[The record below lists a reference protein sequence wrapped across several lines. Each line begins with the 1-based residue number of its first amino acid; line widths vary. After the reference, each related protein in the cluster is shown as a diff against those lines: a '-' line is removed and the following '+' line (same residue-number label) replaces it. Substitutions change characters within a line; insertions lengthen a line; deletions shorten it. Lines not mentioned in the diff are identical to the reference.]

1 LSDNPLIA
9 DLRYYGV
16 SPWEIEVVYGLLN
29 SKFQVNQDEINEPDP
44 NFVSVLIINIPV
56 QFSEEFFKW
65 FGFRVWEKTKAI
77 LKELKR
83 RRGRGKAIKI
93 EILFQG
99 EPNIRF
105 VVDQNESYLFNS
117 AIEKI
122 DFVVELLQYHINEKN
137 ISGNMIEVV
146 YKFDPSKSRWS
157 LI

>member
-1 LSDNPLIA
+1 MSDDLLIA

-29 SKFQVNQDEINEPDP
+29 SKFKVNQEEINEPDP
-44 NFVSVLIINIPV
+44 NFVSVLTISIPV

-65 FGFRVWEKTKAI
+65 FEFRAWEKTKAI

-99 EPNIRF
+99 EPNVRF

-122 DFVVELLQYHINEKN
+122 DFVVELFQYHISEKN

-146 YKFDPSKSRWS
+146 YKFDPSKSRWG

>member
-1 LSDNPLIA
+1 M
-9 DLRYYGV
+9 
-16 SPWEIEVVYGLLN
+16 YGLLN
-29 SKFQVNQDEINEPDP
+29 SKFQVNQEEINEPDP

-122 DFVVELLQYHINEKN
+122 DFVVELLPYHLNEKN
-137 ISGNMIEVV
+137 ISNNMAEVI
-146 YKFDPSKSRWS
+146 YKFNPSKSRWG

>member
-1 LSDNPLIA
+1 MSDNSLIA
-9 DLRYYGV
+9 VLRYYGV

-29 SKFQVNQDEINEPDP
+29 SKFQVNQEEINEPDP
-44 NFVSVLIINIPV
+44 NFVSVLTISIPV

-65 FGFRVWEKTKAI
+65 FEFRAWEKTKAI
-77 LKELKR
+77 LKEMKR

-99 EPNIRF
+99 EPNVRF

-122 DFVVELLQYHINEKN
+122 DFVVELFQYHIGEKN

-146 YKFDPSKSRWS
+146 YKFDPSKSRWG

>member
-1 LSDNPLIA
+1 MSDNPLIA

-29 SKFQVNQDEINEPDP
+29 SKFQVNQEEINEPDP

-65 FGFRVWEKTKAI
+65 FEFRAWEKTKAI

-99 EPNIRF
+99 EPNVRF

-122 DFVVELLQYHINEKN
+122 DFVVELLPHHLSEKN
-137 ISGNMIEVV
+137 VSNNMVEVV
-146 YKFDPSKSRWS
+146 YKFNPGKSRWG
-157 LI
+157 II

>member
-1 LSDNPLIA
+1 MSDNPLIA

-29 SKFQVNQDEINEPDP
+29 SKFQVNQEEINEPDP
-44 NFVSVLIINIPV
+44 NFVSVLTISIPV
-56 QFSEEFFKW
+56 QFSEEFFTW
-65 FGFRVWEKTKAI
+65 FEFRAWEKTKAI

-99 EPNIRF
+99 EPNVRF

>member
-1 LSDNPLIA
+1 MSDNSLIA
-9 DLRYYGV
+9 VLRYYGV

-29 SKFQVNQDEINEPDP
+29 SKFQVNQEEINEPDP
-44 NFVSVLIINIPV
+44 NFVSVLTISIPV

-65 FGFRVWEKTKAI
+65 FEFRAWEKTKAI

-99 EPNIRF
+99 EPNVRF

-122 DFVVELLQYHINEKN
+122 DFVVELFQYHIGEKN

-146 YKFDPSKSRWS
+146 YKFDPSKSRWG

>member
-1 LSDNPLIA
+1 MSDNSLIA
-9 DLRYYGV
+9 VLRYYGV

-29 SKFQVNQDEINEPDP
+29 SKFQVNQEEINEPDP
-44 NFVSVLIINIPV
+44 NFVSVLTISIPV

-65 FGFRVWEKTKAI
+65 FEFRAWEKTKAI
-77 LKELKR
+77 LKEMKR

-93 EILFQG
+93 EILFQC
-99 EPNIRF
+99 EPNVRF

-122 DFVVELLQYHINEKN
+122 DFVVELFQYHIGEKN

-146 YKFDPSKSRWS
+146 YKFDPSKSRWG

>member
-1 LSDNPLIA
+1 MNDNPLIA

-29 SKFQVNQDEINEPDP
+29 SKFQVNQEEINEPDP

-99 EPNIRF
+99 EPNVRF

>member
-1 LSDNPLIA
+1 MSDNPLIA

-29 SKFQVNQDEINEPDP
+29 SKFQVNQEEINEPDP

-99 EPNIRF
+99 EPNVRF

>member
-1 LSDNPLIA
+1 MSDNPLIA

-29 SKFQVNQDEINEPDP
+29 SKFQVNQEEINEPDP
-44 NFVSVLIINIPV
+44 NFVSVLTISIPV
-56 QFSEEFFKW
+56 QFSEEFFTW
-65 FGFRVWEKTKAI
+65 FEFRAWEKTKSI

-99 EPNIRF
+99 EPNVRF

>member
-1 LSDNPLIA
+1 MSDNPLIA

-29 SKFQVNQDEINEPDP
+29 SKFQVNQEEINEPDP

>member
-1 LSDNPLIA
+1 MSDDLLIA

-29 SKFQVNQDEINEPDP
+29 SKFQVNQEEINEPDP
-44 NFVSVLIINIPV
+44 NFVSVLTISIPV

-65 FGFRVWEKTKAI
+65 FEFRAWEKTKAI
-77 LKELKR
+77 LKEMKR

-99 EPNIRF
+99 EPNVRF

-122 DFVVELLQYHINEKN
+122 DFVVELFQYHIGEKN

-146 YKFDPSKSRWS
+146 YKFDPSKSRWG

>member
-1 LSDNPLIA
+1 MSDNSLIA
-9 DLRYYGV
+9 VLRYYGV

-29 SKFQVNQDEINEPDP
+29 SKFQVNQEEINEPDP
-44 NFVSVLIINIPV
+44 NFVSVLTISIPV

-65 FGFRVWEKTKAI
+65 FEFRAWEKTKAI
-77 LKELKR
+77 LKEMKR

-99 EPNIRF
+99 EPNVRF

-122 DFVVELLQYHINEKN
+122 DFVVELFQYHISEKN

-146 YKFDPSKSRWS
+146 YKFDPSKSRWG

>member
-1 LSDNPLIA
+1 MSDNSLIA

-29 SKFQVNQDEINEPDP
+29 SKFQVNQEEINEPDP
-44 NFVSVLIINIPV
+44 NFVSVLTISIPI

-65 FGFRVWEKTKAI
+65 FELRAWEKTKAI

-99 EPNIRF
+99 EPNVRF

-122 DFVVELLQYHINEKN
+122 DFVVELLPYHLNKKN
-137 ISGNMIEVV
+137 VSDNLIEAV
-146 YKFDPSKSRWS
+146 YKFDPDKSRWG
-157 LI
+157 IV

>member
-29 SKFQVNQDEINEPDP
+29 SKFQVNQEEINEPDP

>member
-29 SKFQVNQDEINEPDP
+29 SKFQVNQEEINEPDP

-65 FGFRVWEKTKAI
+65 FEFRAWEKTKAI

-99 EPNIRF
+99 EPNVRF

-122 DFVVELLQYHINEKN
+122 DFVVELLPHHLSEKN
-137 ISGNMIEVV
+137 VSNNMVEVV
-146 YKFDPSKSRWS
+146 YKFNPGKSRWG

>member
-1 LSDNPLIA
+1 LSDNSLIA
-9 DLRYYGV
+9 VLRYYGV

-29 SKFQVNQDEINEPDP
+29 SKFQVNQEEINEPDP
-44 NFVSVLIINIPV
+44 NFVSVLTISIPV

-65 FGFRVWEKTKAI
+65 FEFRAWEKTKAI

-99 EPNIRF
+99 EPNVRF

-122 DFVVELLQYHINEKN
+122 DFVVELFQYHISEKN

-146 YKFDPSKSRWS
+146 YKFDPSKSRWG

>member
-29 SKFQVNQDEINEPDP
+29 SKFQVNQEEINEPDP

-99 EPNIRF
+99 EPNVRF

-122 DFVVELLQYHINEKN
+122 DFVVELLPHHLSEKN
-137 ISGNMIEVV
+137 VSNNMVEVV
-146 YKFDPSKSRWS
+146 YKFNPGKSRWG

>member
-1 LSDNPLIA
+1 MSDNSLIA
-9 DLRYYGV
+9 VLRYYGV

-29 SKFQVNQDEINEPDP
+29 SKFQVNQEEINEPDP
-44 NFVSVLIINIPV
+44 NFVSVLTISIPV

-65 FGFRVWEKTKAI
+65 FEFRAWEKTKAI
-77 LKELKR
+77 LKEMKR

-99 EPNIRF
+99 EPNVRF

-122 DFVVELLQYHINEKN
+122 DFVVELFQYHIGEKN
-137 ISGNMIEVV
+137 ISSNMIEVV
-146 YKFDPSKSRWS
+146 YKFDPSKSRWG

>member
-1 LSDNPLIA
+1 MSDNPLIA

-29 SKFQVNQDEINEPDP
+29 SKFQVNQEEINEPDP

-65 FGFRVWEKTKAI
+65 FEFRAWEKTKAI

-99 EPNIRF
+99 EPNVRF

>member
-1 LSDNPLIA
+1 MNDNSLIA

-29 SKFQVNQDEINEPDP
+29 SKFQVNQEEINEPDP
-44 NFVSVLIINIPV
+44 NFVSVLTISIPV

-65 FGFRVWEKTKAI
+65 FEFRAWEKTKAI
-77 LKELKR
+77 LKEMKR

-99 EPNIRF
+99 EPNVRF

-122 DFVVELLQYHINEKN
+122 DFVVELFQYHISEKN

-146 YKFDPSKSRWS
+146 YKFDPSKSRWG

>member
-1 LSDNPLIA
+1 MSDNLLIA

-16 SPWEIEVVYGLLN
+16 SPWEIEVVYGLLD
-29 SKFQVNQDEINEPDP
+29 SKFKVNQEEINEPDP
-44 NFVSVLIINIPV
+44 NFVSVLIISIPI

-65 FGFRVWEKTKAI
+65 FELRAWEKTKAI

-99 EPNIRF
+99 EPNVRF

-122 DFVVELLQYHINEKN
+122 DFVVELFQYHIGEKN
-137 ISGNMIEVV
+137 ISSNMIEVV
-146 YKFDPSKSRWS
+146 YKFDPSKSRWG

>member
-1 LSDNPLIA
+1 MSDNLLIA

-29 SKFQVNQDEINEPDP
+29 SKFKVNQEEINEPDP
-44 NFVSVLIINIPV
+44 NFVSVLTISIPV

-65 FGFRVWEKTKAI
+65 FEFRAWEKTKAI
-77 LKELKR
+77 LKEMKR

-99 EPNIRF
+99 EPNVRF

-122 DFVVELLQYHINEKN
+122 DFVVELFQYHIGEKN

-146 YKFDPSKSRWS
+146 YKFDPSKSRWG

>member
-1 LSDNPLIA
+1 
-9 DLRYYGV
+9 
-16 SPWEIEVVYGLLN
+16 
-29 SKFQVNQDEINEPDP
+29 
-44 NFVSVLIINIPV
+44 
-56 QFSEEFFKW
+56 
-65 FGFRVWEKTKAI
+65 
-77 LKELKR
+77 LKR

-99 EPNIRF
+99 EPNVRF

-122 DFVVELLQYHINEKN
+122 DFVVELFQYHIGEKN

-146 YKFDPSKSRWS
+146 YKFDPSKSRWG

>member
-1 LSDNPLIA
+1 MSDNSLIA
-9 DLRYYGV
+9 VLRYYGV

-29 SKFQVNQDEINEPDP
+29 SKFQVNQEEINEPDP
-44 NFVSVLIINIPV
+44 NFVSVLTISIPV

-65 FGFRVWEKTKAI
+65 FEFRAWEKTKAI
-77 LKELKR
+77 LKEMKR

-99 EPNIRF
+99 EPNIRI

-122 DFVVELLQYHINEKN
+122 DFVVELFQYHISEKN

-146 YKFDPSKSRWS
+146 YKFDPSKSRWG

>member
-1 LSDNPLIA
+1 
-9 DLRYYGV
+9 
-16 SPWEIEVVYGLLN
+16 VYGLLN
-29 SKFQVNQDEINEPDP
+29 SKFQVNQEEINEPDP
-44 NFVSVLIINIPV
+44 NFVSVLTISIPV

-65 FGFRVWEKTKAI
+65 FEFRAWEKTKAI

-99 EPNIRF
+99 EPNVRF

-122 DFVVELLQYHINEKN
+122 DFVVELFQYHIGEKN

-146 YKFDPSKSRWS
+146 YKFDPSKSRWG

>member
-1 LSDNPLIA
+1 MSDNPLIA

-29 SKFQVNQDEINEPDP
+29 SKFQVNQEEINEPDP

-99 EPNIRF
+99 EPNVRF

-122 DFVVELLQYHINEKN
+122 DFVVELLPHHLSEKN
-137 ISGNMIEVV
+137 VSNNMVEVV
-146 YKFDPSKSRWS
+146 YKFNPGKSRWG

>member
-1 LSDNPLIA
+1 MSDNPLIA

-29 SKFQVNQDEINEPDP
+29 SKFQVNQEEINEPDP

-122 DFVVELLQYHINEKN
+122 DFVVELLPYHLNEKN
-137 ISGNMIEVV
+137 ISNNMAEVI
-146 YKFDPSKSRWS
+146 YKFNPSKSRWG

>member
-1 LSDNPLIA
+1 LSDNSLIA
-9 DLRYYGV
+9 VLRYYGV

-29 SKFQVNQDEINEPDP
+29 SKFQVNQEEINEPDP
-44 NFVSVLIINIPV
+44 NFVSVLTISIPV

-65 FGFRVWEKTKAI
+65 FEFRAWEKTKAI
-77 LKELKR
+77 LKEMKR

-99 EPNIRF
+99 EPNVRF

-122 DFVVELLQYHINEKN
+122 DFVVELFQYHIGEKN

-146 YKFDPSKSRWS
+146 YKFDPSKSRWG

>member
-1 LSDNPLIA
+1 LSDNSLIA
-9 DLRYYGV
+9 VLRYYGV

-29 SKFQVNQDEINEPDP
+29 SKFQVNQEEINEPDP
-44 NFVSVLIINIPV
+44 NFVSVLTISIPV

-65 FGFRVWEKTKAI
+65 FEFRTWEKTKAI

-99 EPNIRF
+99 EPNVRF

-122 DFVVELLQYHINEKN
+122 DFVVELFQYHIGEKN

-146 YKFDPSKSRWS
+146 YKFDPSKSRWG

>member
-1 LSDNPLIA
+1 MSDNPLIA

-29 SKFQVNQDEINEPDP
+29 SKFQVNQEEINEPDP
-44 NFVSVLIINIPV
+44 NFVSVLTISIPV

-65 FGFRVWEKTKAI
+65 FEFRAWEKTKAI

>member
-1 LSDNPLIA
+1 MSDNSLIA

-29 SKFQVNQDEINEPDP
+29 SKFKVNQEEINEPDP
-44 NFVSVLIINIPV
+44 NFVSVLTISIPV

-65 FGFRVWEKTKAI
+65 FGFRAWEKTKAI
-77 LKELKR
+77 LKEMKR

-99 EPNIRF
+99 EPNVRF

-122 DFVVELLQYHINEKN
+122 DFVVELFQYHIGEKN

-146 YKFDPSKSRWS
+146 YKFDPSKSRWG

>member
-1 LSDNPLIA
+1 LSDNSLIA
-9 DLRYYGV
+9 VLRYYGV

-29 SKFQVNQDEINEPDP
+29 SKFQVNQEEINEPDP
-44 NFVSVLIINIPV
+44 NFVSVLTISIPV

-65 FGFRVWEKTKAI
+65 FEFRAWEKTKAI
-77 LKELKR
+77 LKEMKR

-99 EPNIRF
+99 EPNVRF

-122 DFVVELLQYHINEKN
+122 DFVVELFQYHIGEKN
-137 ISGNMIEVV
+137 ISSNMIEVV
-146 YKFDPSKSRWS
+146 YKFDPSKSRWG

>member
-1 LSDNPLIA
+1 MSDNPLIA

-29 SKFQVNQDEINEPDP
+29 SKFQVNQEEINEPDP

-99 EPNIRF
+99 EPNVRF

-122 DFVVELLQYHINEKN
+122 DFVVELLPHHLSEKN
-137 ISGNMIEVV
+137 VSNNMVEVV
-146 YKFDPSKSRWS
+146 YKFNPGKSRWG
-157 LI
+157 II

>member
-1 LSDNPLIA
+1 MSDNSLIA

-29 SKFQVNQDEINEPDP
+29 SKFQVNQEEINEPDP